1 MTKNPVVLGLGTT
14 VWQALEKFKDTKFR
28 VLPVVDD
35 KAHVAGV
42 VNLEDLG
49 YVNIY
54 HQEISLSESVMHKPM
69 LINEK
74 ASVENIAQLMMENE
88 EDHVFVTDKD
98 GKLIGVISGI
108 DVIKKILELISS

>member
-1 MTKNPVVLGLGTT
+1 
-14 VWQALEKFKDTKFR
+14 
-28 VLPVVDD
+28 
-35 KAHVAGV
+35 
-42 VNLEDLG
+42 
-49 YVNIY
+49 
-54 HQEISLSESVMHKPM
+54 M

-88 EDHVFVTDKD
+88 EDHVFVIDKD